1 MKKAETS
8 LPTKKFGI
16 RGDRLLLFLDIV
28 QSLSWLDRS
37 SARAAMGWGG
47 QFSKAAVLRLLW
59 DKLGIKEGCEDT
71 FAKFYN
77 DKVGALRF
85 FLRSNATTIGNV
97 EFDGF
102 TVLMEMGIAEPHHCE
117 PPTYGWYMVAIF
129 TNVAVGKYTRKD
141 FE

>member
-1 MKKAETS
+1 MTAETN
-8 LPTKKFGI
+8 LPTKRFGI

-47 QFSKAAVLRLLW
+47 QFSRAAMLRLLW
-59 DKLGIKEGCEDT
+59 DKLGMQEGGEDL
-71 FAKFYN
+71 FARYYTYE
-77 DKVGALRF
+77 VEALRF
-85 FLRSNATTIGNV
+85 FLRSNATKIADI
-97 EFDGF
+97 EFDGLPILL
-102 TVLMEMGIAEPHHCE
+102 TMGIEKPDDCD
-117 PPTYGWYMVAIF
+117 PGSYKWYMVSIF